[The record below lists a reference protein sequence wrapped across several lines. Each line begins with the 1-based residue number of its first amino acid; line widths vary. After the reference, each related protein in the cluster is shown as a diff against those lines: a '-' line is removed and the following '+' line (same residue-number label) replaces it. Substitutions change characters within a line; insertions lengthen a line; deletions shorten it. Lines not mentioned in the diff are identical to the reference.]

1 VIDHALSA
9 PVEEAAFGAPGQAGD
24 PDRIRALAREV
35 VGVYEALMDW
45 AASLRNAGV
54 PQRFRDLVETT
65 ACLVDAPILQIREWI
80 DSLADTT
87 SRLPEIVAGATP
99 EHPAKVE
106 MNLKVEIDPT
116 AKGRQEEAI
125 AGLQGS
131 LPTQAQPAAPTQSAV
146 QRAPEPSPPQQAGF
160 LKRWQA
166 KRQEKAYDSD
176 LAKWQEQRNAH
187 AELLTMAEEYRG
199 ANTNEIM
206 LAQGEALFCKV
217 TNVALVEDRVKGGS
231 WQGRSSGVSVP
242 IGSLGGRSVRYRV
255 GASRGHYVAGT
266 PTPTAIDIG
275 TVFVTN
281 QRVIFQ
287 GAKQT
292 RECQFKKLIGVQH
305 DDAEGSTTLSVS
317 NRQKPTTVIY
327 GSNVASWF
335 DFRLELAL
343 AHFRGTV
350 DDVIAEAQRD
360 LDQID
365 TQRPV
370 SPGRGA

>member
-1 VIDHALSA
+1 
-9 PVEEAAFGAPGQAGD
+9 
-24 PDRIRALAREV
+24 
-35 VGVYEALMDW
+35 MDW
-45 AASLRNAGV
+45 AASLRNASV
-54 PQRFRDLVETT
+54 PQAFRELVETT

-87 SRLPEIVAGATP
+87 SRLPEIVAGATR

-106 MNLKVEIDPT
+106 MNLKIEIDPT
-116 AKGRQEEAI
+116 AKGRQEEA
-125 AGLQGS
+125 AARLRGS
-131 LPTQAQPAAPTQSAV
+131 VSTQDQPAVPAQGAV
-146 QRAPEPSPPQQAGF
+146 QRVPEPSPPQHGGLF
-160 LKRWQA
+160 KRWRA
-166 KRQEKAYDSD
+166 KREENAYSSS
-176 LAKWQEQRNAH
+176 LAKWQEQRDAH
-187 AELLTMAEEYRG
+187 AELLTMAREYRG
-199 ANTNEIM
+199 ADTNEIM

-217 TNVALVEDRVKGGS
+217 TNTALVEDRVKGGS

-266 PTPTAIDIG
+266 PTPTAIDTG

-287 GAKQT
+287 GSKQT

-327 GSNVASWF
+327 GSNVAPWF

-350 DDVIAEAQRD
+350 DEVIAEVQRD
-360 LDQID
+360 LEQIES
-365 TQRPV
+365 QRPA
-370 SPGRGA
+370 SPEVAPA